1 MNQAAVRRVLAL
13 KRRSWRQ
20 GLIVIADHPLRLR
33 GLVDMADPQL
43 LAGPLASWPGPYT
56 WLLPARPGT
65 PTWLRGQHDTVAV
78 RVSAHPLV
86 QKLCHESGTALVST
100 SANSNGRPPLRR
112 GPAVLAQFGNQIDCI
127 LDGHVGVALG
137 PSTITDA
144 ATNRILRNAGY
155 PEA

>member
-33 GLVDMADPQL
+33 GLVDMTDSQL
-43 LAGPLASWPGPYT
+43 LGGPLASWPGPYT
-56 WLLPARPGT
+56 W
-65 PTWLRGQHDTVAV
+65 
-78 RVSAHPLV
+78 HPLV

-100 SANSNGRPPLRR
+100 SANSSGRPPLRR
-112 GPAVLAQFGNQIDCI
+112 GPAVLAQFGSQIDCI
-127 LDGHVGVALG
+127 LDGRVGVALG

-144 ATNRILRNAGY
+144 ATNKILRNS
-155 PEA
+155 